1 MTCGMVSDVLDHLAA
16 GFVGPASWMPP
27 RGLRTEPILG
37 RIRTLI
43 AADQYLGIPPVE
55 TQEWTDWWCS
65 LKPGEIVWV
74 KGSMDWAFWG
84 ELCSVTALKV
94 GLAATVVDGLTR
106 DTRRVAELGYPV
118 FSRGYSGRDIDGRGC
133 VVALDSDAPTDGGI
147 VRTGDWVF
155 LDWDGVAVI
164 YGDRAEKVV
173 EEVRVK
179 ADAEEALSVRI
190 QDAADLG
197 EVLQEARI

>member
-1 MTCGMVSDVLDHLAA
+1 MVSDVLDHLAA
-16 GFVGPASWMPP
+16 GFVGPASWTPP
-27 RGLRTEPILG
+27 RGLRTEPIFG
-37 RIRTLI
+37 RIRILI

-84 ELCSVTALKV
+84 ELCTVTAIKV

-106 DTRRVAELGYPV
+106 DTRRVAALKYPV
-118 FSRGYSGRDIDGRGC
+118 FSRGYSGRDIDGRGY
-133 VVALDSDAPTDGGI
+133 VVALDADAPTDGGI
-147 VRTGDWVF
+147 VRTGDWAF

-164 YGDRAEKVV
+164 YADRAEKVV
-173 EEVRVK
+173 EEVRVR

-197 EVLQEARI
+197 EVLREARL